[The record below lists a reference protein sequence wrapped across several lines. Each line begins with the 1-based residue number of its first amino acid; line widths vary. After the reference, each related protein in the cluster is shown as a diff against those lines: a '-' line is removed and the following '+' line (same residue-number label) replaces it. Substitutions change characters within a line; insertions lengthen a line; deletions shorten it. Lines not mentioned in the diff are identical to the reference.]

1 MAEIVNLRRARKQ
14 KARAEDAARA
24 DANRARFG
32 VPKPAR
38 QQREAEEQRAEREHQ
53 GHKVEKE

>member
-1 MAEIVNLRRARKQ
+1 MAEIVNLRRMRKQ
-14 KARAEDAARA
+14 KARTEDAARA

-32 VPKPAR
+32 VPKPER
-38 QQREAEEQRAEREHQ
+38 QQREAEATRAEREHE

>member
-32 VPKPAR
+32 VPKPER
-38 QQREAEEQRAEREHQ
+38 QQREAEEQRATRAHER
-53 GHKVEKE
+53 HKLEKE